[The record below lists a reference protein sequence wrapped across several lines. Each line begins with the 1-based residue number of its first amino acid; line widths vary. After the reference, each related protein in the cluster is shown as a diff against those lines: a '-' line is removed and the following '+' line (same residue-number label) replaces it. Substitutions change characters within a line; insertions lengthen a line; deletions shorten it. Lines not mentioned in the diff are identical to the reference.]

1 MKLIKGTE
9 VIDNSFIERGADLA
23 DRIYFEVIDQ
33 LSLEEQCLDV
43 DEDGESC
50 NTEYG
55 TNLYNRI
62 EATIIQ
68 FLEEESDNV

>member
-62 EATIIQ
+62 EANIIQ